1 YLIPIIMTQIF
12 LLILLIFI
20 LLLSCLAWRFASRRT
35 ALPCPVCMRWLLDP
49 SSGKGVSAR
58 TRRTITNLALKPGMQ
73 VLDAGCGPGRLSVPL
88 ADAVGPDGTV
98 TAMDLQDGMLAIV
111 RERGEKNKITNISF
125 IQGGIGEVEIPSEQ
139 YDRAVLITVL
149 GEIPNRETAM
159 RGLFKALK
167 SGGILL
173 VEETIRDPH
182 FQTRSTVTQLAE
194 SAGFRVKE
202 FSGNRLSYTML
213 LEKPVIP

>member
-1 YLIPIIMTQIF
+1 MTLIPF
-12 LLILLIFI
+12 LILFI
-20 LLLSCLAWRFASRRT
+20 LVLLLLCLAWRFASRRA
-35 ALPCPVCMRWLLDP
+35 ALPCPVWMRWLLDP

-73 VLDAGCGPGRLSVPL
+73 VLDAGCGPGRLSIPM
-88 ADAVGPDGTV
+88 ADAVGPAGTV

-111 RERGEKNKITNISF
+111 SKRAEKNKISNISF
-125 IQGGIGEVEIPSEQ
+125 IQGGIEDIGLPSEK

-159 RGLFKALK
+159 EGLFKALK
-167 SGGILL
+167 PGGILL

-182 FQTRSTVTQLAE
+182 FQTRSTVTQLAD
-194 SAGFRVKE
+194 SAGFRMKE
-202 FSGNRLSYTML
+202 FSGNRFSFTML
-213 LEKPVIP
+213 LEKPIIP